1 MIELVVVGIAIA
13 LIVGELSLLV
23 MFAMEYNAPSTWDD
37 TTVLD
42 DPNVQEFRR
51 RVQGWKDM
59 TLWWANTT
67 RLAAG
72 KPRVGSLVEHWHEE
86 HLEDEPRDID

>member
-1 MIELVVVGIAIA
+1 MG
-13 LIVGELSLLV
+13 
-23 MFAMEYNAPSTWDD
+23 YNAPSTWDD

-59 TLWWANTT
+59 ALWWANTT
-67 RLAAG
+67 TISCGQTEGGKFGGTLARGALG
-72 KPRVGSLVEHWHEE
+72 R
-86 HLEDEPRDID
+86 

>member
-1 MIELVVVGIAIA
+1 
-13 LIVGELSLLV
+13 
-23 MFAMEYNAPSTWDD
+23 MEYNAPSTWDD

-59 TLWWANTT
+59 ALWWANTT
-67 RLAAG
+67 RLATG
-72 KPRVGSLVEHWHEE
+72 KPRVGSLVELWHEE
-86 HLEDEPRDID
+86 HLEDERRDVD